1 MKKILSCIPK
11 WCYIVVITVMVTV
24 FIVTLDKSTI
34 ENKSVEKTQFV
45 FESNNEYDL
54 EFEYNDID
62 SAEEAT
68 YDKYKSVEAVEKIMN
83 QKIFVRIKN
92 FKSDTIKDES
102 TSTTKVYRAIAVDQ
116 YGNEWEVVSED
127 DYYLSST
134 QNNKKI
140 YGLYRGLSEKKL
152 PIIELYCSYVD
163 LKCLNKEELNE
174 IANRY
179 VTTLHSKYS
188 KERFDFYKYEEG
200 PSDVSLVYENGNKEL
215 QLTIFVDIEKK
226 LIDEVSVYITKN
238 SVEVD
243 DVDKDF
249 WYAVIMSFDSN
260 LSLEDANNMFTT
272 AEVMDMIDKKE
283 TIFDGFKYKNN
294 EISVNLKLRDMIIW
308 KS

>member
-1 MKKILSCIPK
+1 M
-11 WCYIVVITVMVTV
+11 
-24 FIVTLDKSTI
+24 
-34 ENKSVEKTQFV
+34 
-45 FESNNEYDL
+45 
-54 EFEYNDID
+54 
-62 SAEEAT
+62 
-68 YDKYKSVEAVEKIMN
+68 
-83 QKIFVRIKN
+83 
-92 FKSDTIKDES
+92 
-102 TSTTKVYRAIAVDQ
+102 
-116 YGNEWEVVSED
+116 
-127 DYYLSST
+127 
-134 QNNKKI
+134 
-140 YGLYRGLSEKKL
+140 
-152 PIIELYCSYVD
+152 D